1 MNKTI
6 LVTGGTGYIG
16 SHTVV
21 ALQEKGYDV
30 IIADNLANSN
40 KEVIYNIEKITN
52 TLPVF
57 EEVDL
62 VDELACRKLFNKHHI
77 DAIIHFAAYKYVNE
91 SVREPL
97 RYYKNNFHSLL
108 NVLTEMKTHK
118 VPHIVFSS
126 SCTVYGTPEHLPV
139 TETSSVQ
146 KAMSPYGNTKQVIEE
161 ILDDCCKA
169 DKDLNVIALRYFNPI
184 GAHPSIKIGE
194 IAKGIPQNL
203 LPYLTQT
210 VIGKREYLSVFGNN
224 YDTPDG
230 TCIRDYIHVMD
241 LAYAHVCAIERMMQ
255 HQMENN
261 YEVFNVGTGNGYS
274 VLEIIHT
281 FQEVTG
287 LKVYYQFKDRREGD
301 IAQIWA
307 DTTLANK
314 VLQWKAKYTLADML
328 RSAWEWEKALK
339 SIDDERLVI
348 EEE

>member
-1 MNKTI
+1 MKMKKTI

-21 ALQEKGYDV
+21 ALQEKGYEV
-30 IIADNLANSN
+30 IIADNLANYD
-40 KEVIYNIEKITN
+40 KGVIYNIEKITKV
-52 TLPVF
+52 LPLF

-62 VDELACRKLFNKHHI
+62 ADEQACKQLFDKHKVDAV
-77 DAIIHFAAYKYVNE
+77 IHFAAYKYVNE

-108 NVLTEMKTHK
+108 NVLTEMKAHQ

-126 SCTVYGTPEHLPV
+126 SCTVYGTPEQLPV
-139 TETSSVQ
+139 TESSPVQ

-161 ILDDCCKA
+161 ILTDCCKA
-169 DKDLNVIALRYFNPI
+169 DETLHVIALRYFNPI
-184 GAHPSIKIGE
+184 GAHPSIQIGE

-210 VIGKREYLSVFGNN
+210 VIGIRDYLSVFGND

-241 LAYAHVCAIERMMQ
+241 LAYAHVCAIERMM
-255 HQMENN
+255 HQEMNDN

-274 VLEIIHT
+274 VLDIIQT
-281 FQEVTG
+281 FEKVNG
-287 LKVYYQFKDRREGD
+287 LKVNYQFKERREGD

-307 DTTLANK
+307 DTTLANNALK
-314 VLQWKAKYTLADML
+314 WKAKYNLADML
-328 RSAWEWEKALK
+328 LTAWEWQKAMQGK
-339 SIDDERLVI
+339 
-348 EEE
+348 